1 MFEYLNPKR
10 RPNAKFQ
17 MPKGGLIL
25 IRCAK
30 CQIFGIWHTKHQK
43 QTLMRCAK
51 CLKILRHATV
61 RSQIWER
68 TDRYAI
74 ISLIILFTFLS
85 PSATQLSLSL
95 SPHWS
100 PYLHCS
106 LFLSHFHFFYL
117 SVSSSLSAFRYYRR
131 RSDPF
136 ISMRPR
142 SGENFDLLSLIRRKW
157 LLRMWRWA
165 KPGAADLSSLH
176 TSSISLSLSLFWWL
190 WQCF

>member
-10 RPNAKFQ
+10 RPNAKCQ

-61 RSQIWER
+61 QSQIWER

-95 SPHWS
+95 LIG
-100 PYLHCS
+100 LH
-106 LFLSHFHFFYL
+106 L
-117 SVSSSLSAFRYYRR
+117 SVAPYFFLTFIF
-131 RSDPF
+131 F
-136 ISMRPR
+136 ISHSLP
-142 SGENFDLLSLIRRKW
+142 LSLHFGIIAGDPT
-157 LLRMWRWA
+157 LSYRWGQDRV
-165 KPGAADLSSLH
+165 KILICSH
-176 TSSISLSLSLFWWL
+176 
-190 WQCF
+190 